1 MLQPIDFGIR
11 IWLEEVPDEFCH
23 LASVDM
29 CKFIDNAIIRQPPLF
44 CVKKKI
50 LKKRTKRIEKEKS
63 LGGWFN
69 FHYPIGARPYL
80 QELG

>member
-44 CVKKKI
+44 CVKKKNF
-50 LKKRTKRIEKEKS
+50 KKKDEE
-63 LGGWFN
+63 N
-69 FHYPIGARPYL
+69 
-80 QELG
+80 